1 MDASKLRAWWSNRQ
15 GLDGSLSC
23 ASPAE
28 VLARSGWARS
38 VGGSNPYLTLFARAG
53 TSVAD
58 AEAANAR
65 LEIGETP
72 SARGCTYFLPAGDFA
87 LGLRVAEPFG
97 GSTELATARKLGVTD
112 SEIDALCR
120 AAYEALLK
128 EQLDPKALR
137 DRLGSAV
144 RNLGEE
150 GKKRGLQTTLPLA
163 TGILQRDGKIVR
175 IPINGR
181 LDTQRFAYRAWP
193 EGPPKEGWPTAEDAA
208 VQLARR
214 YWEWIGPATV
224 EQFRW
229 FSGFGVGAAAR
240 ALEPLALQPIS
251 EGSAFLLLP
260 GQVQA
265 FHDFGVPHEPSYAL
279 VSSLDSLVLLRRD
292 LASLIEPADSARD
305 VFAEKGTRQIGH
317 LLDLPSNGI
326 FDRGRLI
333 GLWEYDPFE
342 KELVVQIWAES
353 ADDLSGKG
361 SSRRNAP
368 EALREAID
376 RTEAYVRA
384 QLGDARSFSLDSPG
398 SRKPLLAA
406 LRGWPQPG
414 NA

>member
-1 MDASKLRAWWSNRQ
+1 MDASKLRAWWSHRQ
-15 GLDGSLSC
+15 GLDGSLSG

-58 AEAANAR
+58 AEAANAQ

-72 SARGCTYFLPAGDFA
+72 SARGCTYFLPSEDFA
-87 LGLRVAEPFG
+87 IGLRVAEPFG

-112 SEIDALCR
+112 AEIDALCS
-120 AAYEALLK
+120 AAHEALLK

-137 DRLGSAV
+137 ERLGSSV

-163 TGILQRDGKIVR
+163 IGILQRDGKIVR
-175 IPINGR
+175 VPINGR

-193 EGPPKEGWPTAEDAA
+193 DGPPKESWPTAEEAA
-208 VQLARR
+208 LQLARQF
-214 YWEWIGPATV
+214 WTWIGPASV

-229 FSGFGVGAAAR
+229 FSGFGVGAAGR
-240 ALEPLALQPIS
+240 AIAPLGLQPIV
-251 EGSAFLLLP
+251 EGSALMQLP
-260 GQVQA
+260 EMADA
-265 FHDFGVPHEPSYAL
+265 FAAFRTPSEPSYSL

-292 LASLIEPADSARD
+292 LASLIEPGDAGRE
-305 VFAEKGTRQIGH
+305 VFAEKGLRHIGH
-317 LLDLPSNGI
+317 LLDLPSNAI

-333 GLWEYDPFE
+333 GLWEFDPFE
-342 KELVVQIWAES
+342 KVLVAQIWAES
-353 ADDLSGKG
+353 FDDVSGKG
-361 SSRRNAP
+361 SSRHKAP
-368 EALREAID
+368 KALQEAID
-376 RTEAYVRA
+376 RTEAFVRE
-384 QLGDARSFSLDSPG
+384 QLGDARSFSLDSPE

-406 LRGWPQPG
+406 LRG
-414 NA
+414 